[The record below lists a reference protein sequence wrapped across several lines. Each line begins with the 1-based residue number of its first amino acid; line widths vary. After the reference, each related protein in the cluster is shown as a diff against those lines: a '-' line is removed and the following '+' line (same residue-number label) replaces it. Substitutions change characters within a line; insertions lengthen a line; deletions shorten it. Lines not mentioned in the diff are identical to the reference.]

1 MNFKGILNI
10 EFINQYL
17 KMKGNINM
25 RNLKKIKRNLS
36 GKEKLKIISLLLGSS
51 GLLFVMARYINGFA
65 NIYYKYIYITLVNT
79 VSRGFSLIPF
89 SVYEV
94 ILYGFVIFVFIKIV
108 MYIFFWLTKKLSFKE
123 IIIKSTST
131 FLIYISIFIFLNVIS
146 LGVNAFRSDFVS
158 LTGLKVQESSEEK
171 LIELCDN
178 FKDRLNELDSKIE
191 KDKNGILKLD
201 NDVKE
206 KGVQAMKDLG
216 KIYPDLQGFYP
227 NPKPYIFSKV
237 MSYQLLEGET
247 DFTLEANYN
256 NDMPSFNIPS
266 TICHELS
273 HIRGF
278 NNEDEANYI
287 SFLAC
292 INSKNYEYQYSG
304 YLMAYSYC
312 MNDLYN
318 FNLEAFK
325 KINNELSNNV
335 KIELKTDSLYWNK
348 YRGEISEMHN
358 DAYDKLL
365 KMSGQEEGIKSYN
378 AVVKLLISG
387 YEVQFT

>member
-1 MNFKGILNI
+1 
-10 EFINQYL
+10 
-17 KMKGNINM
+17 M

-108 MYIFFWLTKKLSFKE
+108 MY
-123 IIIKSTST
+123 
-131 FLIYISIFIFLNVIS
+131 IFLNVIS